1 MKGSPKPSGIYILG
15 HCPAHLKHEV
25 ELRALVGGKCGAKLI
40 FLAPYS
46 PVGNPIEMGFNCFKA
61 CWRRHGMWLTALPMH
76 VRIRFCLLKCYAD
89 AATAA
94 PHTYKAYGY

>member
-15 HCPAHLKHEV
+15 NCPAHMKHEV

-46 PVGNPIEMGFNCFKA
+46 PVDSPTEMK
-61 CWRRHGMWLTALPMH
+61 HQQ
-76 VRIRFCLLKCYAD
+76 
-89 AATAA
+89 AARAE
-94 PHTYKAYGY
+94 GG